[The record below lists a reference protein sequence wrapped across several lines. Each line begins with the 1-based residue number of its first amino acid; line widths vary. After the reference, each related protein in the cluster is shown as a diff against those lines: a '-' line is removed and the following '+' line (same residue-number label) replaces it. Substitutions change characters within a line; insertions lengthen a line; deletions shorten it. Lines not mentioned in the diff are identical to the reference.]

1 MPTLNYLGHP
11 EETKD
16 VGTRNLLHNGAGVGL
31 VLSSGL
37 QIGRGWA
44 RSNDSKTQLCTLPDY
59 RNLVKW
65 EMAIA
70 LSILRI

>member
-1 MPTLNYLGHP
+1 MSTLSYLRHP

-16 VGTRNLLHNGAGVGL
+16 VGTRNLLQNGAGVGL

-37 QIGRGWA
+37 RIGRGWV
-44 RSNDSKTQLCTLPDY
+44 RNNDSKTQFCTLPDY